1 MLKNLNCFPEL
12 CRQGMKSCEWFLIW
26 YWWILIKISS
36 GNSSKL
42 SCKMYSLQSNHNIFE
57 KKIFISSV
65 LKNKHIEVGHFFFT
79 FNRVKMSQWFYLMW
93 HKFDDVWW
101 NNTDQ
106 NITQSG
112 DWLMCYF
119 TICTLKVFFF
129 ILIIWHD
136 LMSL

>member
-1 MLKNLNCFPEL
+1 M
-12 CRQGMKSCEWFLIW
+12 
-26 YWWILIKISS
+26 IKISS

-42 SCKMYSLQSNHNIFE
+42 SCKMYNLQSNHNIFK

-65 LKNKHIEVGHFFFT
+65 LKNKHIEVAHFFFT

-106 NITQSG
+106 NIKQSG

-129 ILIIWHD
+129 YTYHLAWSYVLIILTFLRYYYDSHP
-136 LMSL
+136 LPSYAPTVRHSRQ